1 MINEDFL
8 LGYLLSENRYNSER
22 EELVKIL
29 RDSHG
34 INVPEE
40 ASVRQIAR
48 FLGIIELN
56 ASYNIRCEA
65 YSKLQKDF
73 IEINSY
79 DEVKTS
85 NATEKSQLSETVTF
99 SNVYRAIEN
108 NCTVSIELIPA
119 TE

>member
-22 EELVKIL
+22 EELIRIL

-34 INVPEE
+34 INVPQE
-40 ASVRQIAR
+40 ASVLQVAR

-65 YSKLQKDF
+65 YSYIKPDF
-73 IEINSY
+73 REIKGY
-79 DEVKTS
+79 DEVATS
-85 NATEKSQLSETVTF
+85 NSMEKSQLSERVVF
-99 SNVYRAIEN
+99 SNIHRPVDS

-119 TE
+119 TN